1 MGFNIN
7 DALELKYAVSRSDST
22 TSYELAIPWR
32 ELSHDITQVKQGMKL
47 KFSLLVN
54 DNDGEGRRGWLEY
67 NSGIGSSKDVNA
79 FGDLYLMD

>member
-1 MGFNIN
+1 
-7 DALELKYAVSRSDST
+7 
-22 TSYELAIPWR
+22 
-32 ELSHDITQVKQGMKL
+32 MKL

-54 DNDGEGRRGWLEY
+54 DNDGARVWLEY

>member
-1 MGFNIN
+1 
-7 DALELKYAVSRSDST
+7 
-22 TSYELAIPWR
+22 
-32 ELSHDITQVKQGMKL
+32 MKL

-54 DNDGEGRRGWLEY
+54 DNDGEGGRGWLEY

>member
-1 MGFNIN
+1 MIN
-7 DALELKYAVSRSDST
+7 DAIDLKYTVGRSDST

-32 ELSHDITQVKQGMKL
+32 ELIFDITQVKQGMKL

-67 NSGIGSSKDVNA
+67 NSGIGTSKDVNA
-79 FGDLYLMD
+79 FGNLHLTD